1 MWRWGDV
8 AFYFALLLFA
18 VWKRPHTPTLTA
30 AVVVACVTFPLW
42 IIARVQ
48 LGSAFSFGARAHDL
62 VTTGLYSRI
71 RHPVYL
77 FGSIAGLASVLAL
90 QVGWILLLAVLLEPI
105 TLIRAIREERILQT
119 AFGEQYTRYRERTWF

>member
-1 MWRWGDV
+1 MWRCGDV

-18 VWKRPHTPTLTA
+18 VWKRPHSPLLVA
-30 AVVVACVTFPLW
+30 AVLLAGVTFPLW

-48 LGSAFSFGARAHDL
+48 LGSAFSFGANAHHL

-77 FGSIAGLASVLAL
+77 FGSVAGLASVLAL
-90 QVGWILLLAVLLEPI
+90 QVWWVLLLALLFGPI
-105 TLIRAIREERILQT
+105 THVRAIQEERVLQT
-119 AFGEQYTRYRERTWF
+119 AFGDEYTRYREQTWF